1 MDVEFWSARVQSA
14 KHLAAM
20 QSSRLSAEAL
30 LCLADSEGDEEMRA
44 LFPCPFCY
52 VDIEVAVLCTHLQ
65 EEHCFDVKNAVCPVC
80 AENLG
85 RDMVGHFTMQHAHML
100 KRRRKSQRT
109 GLWTNSSAMPGKE
122 LRELSS
128 FLGEGAASVNARRST
143 VDSMPDPLLSP
154 FLCGLTLSDAKDKR
168 DANSGI
174 DSRVVPTP
182 VGAKSTELS
191 TSDGDRE
198 QDDEERKQRAEF
210 VQMLVLSTIF

>member
-65 EEHCFDVKNAVCPVC
+65 EEHCFDVKNA
-80 AENLG
+80 
-85 RDMVGHFTMQHAHML
+85 
-100 KRRRKSQRT
+100 RRRKSQRT